1 MTIDAL
7 VAEIG
12 STTTVINAFD
22 RLDSDEPVFLGQGQA
37 PTTVEAGDVSQGLQE
52 ALASLRKQLGVSE
65 LSWRKMLASSSAA
78 GGLRMTVHGLV
89 YDMTVRAAREACL
102 GSGGVLKYVTS
113 GKMRKS
119 DLRKIEEIRPNII
132 FVAGGTDYG
141 ERDTALFN
149 VELLMQNFPDIP
161 LVYAGNIANHEDI
174 ADLAQEYGVR
184 IHITE
189 NVYPSLDELN
199 ILPARGL
206 IHEVFQENIVHSP
219 GMEHIRDLVD
229 GAIMPTPG
237 AVMEAAM
244 LLQAY
249 LGDLLV
255 MDIGGAT
262 TDLHSV
268 AENNPNNVEYM
279 LQGEP
284 FAKRTVEGDLGVF
297 VNRFQV
303 YEQFSDSEKH
313 QAGDL
318 QEALAKMPKIPQ
330 TTEEIKLAESLA
342 HKAAALAL
350 ERHVG
355 YWTELYTVSGMQRFI
370 KGKDLSGIRYAI
382 GTGGALT
389 RLPQGGQILR
399 QVLEK
404 PRRKLLLPNEQVE
417 VALDHD
423 YIMASLGVLSTT
435 WPQAALRLLM
445 QSLRLDSREQ
455 ARVEAQLRQ
464 NEKEVS
470 YAESLPEN

>member
-22 RLDSDEPVFLGQGQA
+22 HLDTKEPVFLGQGQA

-52 ALASLRKQLGVSE
+52 ALGALRDNLGVSD
-65 LSWRKMLASSSAA
+65 LGWRKMLASSSAA

-102 GSGGVLKYVTS
+102 GSGGVLQYVTS

-119 DLRKIEEIRPNII
+119 DVRKISELRPNII
-132 FVAGGTDYG
+132 FIAGGTDYG
-141 ERDTALFN
+141 ERDTALYN
-149 VELLMQNFPDIP
+149 VELIMQNFPDIP
-161 LVYAGNIANHEDI
+161 LIYAGNVANHEDI
-174 ADLAQEYGVR
+174 ADLGENYGVR
-184 IHITE
+184 VYITE

-199 ILPARGL
+199 ILPARTL
-206 IHEVFQENIVHSP
+206 IHEVFQEHIVHSP
-219 GMEHIRDLVD
+219 GMGRIREIVD

-237 AVMEAAM
+237 AVMEAAI
-244 LLQAY
+244 LLQDY

-268 AENNPNNVEYM
+268 AENNPHNVEYM
-279 LQGEP
+279 VQGEP

-297 VNRFQV
+297 VNRFHV
-303 YEQFSDSEKH
+303 YEHFLDSEKH

-318 QEALAKMPKIPQ
+318 SLRLDHMPKIPRSS
-330 TTEEIKLAESLA
+330 EDLALAELLA
-342 HKAAALAL
+342 SKAASIAL

-355 YWTELYTVSGMQRFI
+355 CWTELYTVSGMQRFI
-370 KGKDLSGIRYAI
+370 KGKDLSAIKYAI

-389 RLPQGGQILR
+389 RLPHGREILATALS
-399 QVLEK
+399 QSK
-404 PRRKLLLPNEQVE
+404 RKLLLPQEDVE
-417 VALDHD
+417 VVLDHD

-435 WPQAALRLLM
+435 WPEAALRLLVH
-445 QSLRLDSREQ
+445 SLRL
-455 ARVEAQLRQ
+455 A
-464 NEKEVS
+464 K
-470 YAESLPEN
+470 